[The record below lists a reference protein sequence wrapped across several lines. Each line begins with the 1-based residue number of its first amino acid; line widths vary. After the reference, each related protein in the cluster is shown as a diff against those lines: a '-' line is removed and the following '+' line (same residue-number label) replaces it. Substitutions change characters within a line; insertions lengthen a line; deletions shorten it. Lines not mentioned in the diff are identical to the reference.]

1 MTVALVL
8 AGGLK
13 PELSPGELKA
23 EALIQIGE
31 NYMVEYVVEALAAL
45 DEIKQIVISGPREIE
60 KLYTTS
66 TIKVVPR
73 GTTLVKS
80 FTKAYQKVPLDTR
93 QILVV
98 TGDLPL
104 LSPQAVRHFLHTC
117 HYLNGDLFY
126 PLIKRE
132 DCEAKYPGMERT
144 YIHFREGVFTGGNLL
159 LIKSAVVEQCLPLVE
174 DFIYLRKKP
183 WAMVVR
189 LNRKLLWALLLKRLS
204 LQDVEKEA
212 ARLLGG
218 VRGVAV
224 CSPFPEIGFDVDKA
238 SDLALVKKLLSAR
251 KN

>member
-1 MTVALVL
+1 M
-8 AGGLK
+8 
-13 PELSPGELKA
+13 
-23 EALIQIGE
+23 
-31 NYMVEYVVEALAAL
+31 
-45 DEIKQIVISGPREIE
+45 
-60 KLYTTS
+60 
-66 TIKVVPR
+66 
-73 GTTLVKS
+73 VKS

-104 LSPQAVRHFLHTC
+104 LSPPQAVRHFLHTC

-144 YIHFREGVFTGGNLL
+144 YIRFREGVFTGGNLL

-174 DFIYLRKKP
+174 DFIYLRKKTLGDGGP
-183 WAMVVR
+183 FKSKIIMGFTFKKTFAPGC
-189 LNRKLLWALLLKRLS
+189 RKRSSSFIGWCA
-204 LQDVEKEA
+204 
-212 ARLLGG
+212 G
-218 VRGVAV
+218 GVAV

-238 SDLALVKKLLSAR
+238 SDLALVKKTVISTK